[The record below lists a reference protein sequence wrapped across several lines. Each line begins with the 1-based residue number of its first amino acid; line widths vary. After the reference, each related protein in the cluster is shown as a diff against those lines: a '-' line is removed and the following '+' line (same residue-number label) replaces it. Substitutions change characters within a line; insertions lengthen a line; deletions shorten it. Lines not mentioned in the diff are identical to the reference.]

1 MCLRWPIRIAV
12 SLLLLLFP
20 GGNLQAQEIELSPE
34 NTRITFE
41 TTHLGVLKV
50 NGSFDAFSGTLVQD
64 GESWVITGAIE
75 SSSINTNNQ
84 NRDETL
90 RSDAYFDVA
99 NYPEIRFEGRG
110 EKTSDGL
117 AIYGVLFLK
126 NLRAELSFR
135 FIEAEEGL
143 MSAELK
149 LSRKEIGFTFD
160 SMDMLIGD
168 EVIITLTI
176 DESI

>member
-1 MCLRWPIRIAV
+1 MCLPLPIRIAV
-12 SLLLLLFP
+12 FLLLFSFL
-20 GGNLQAQEIELSPE
+20 GGTLLAQEIELSPE
-34 NTRITFE
+34 NTSIAFE
-41 TTHLGVLKV
+41 ATHLGVLRV
-50 NGSFDAFSGTLVQD
+50 NGSFDDFSGTLVRE
-64 GESWVITGAIE
+64 GESWVITGTIE

-99 NYPEIRFEGRG
+99 NYPEIRFEGMG

-117 AIYGVLFLK
+117 TISGALFLK
-126 NLRAELSFR
+126 NLRAELSFT
-135 FIEAEEGL
+135 FIEAEEGS

-149 LSRKEIGFTFD
+149 LSRKEIGFTFE

-176 DESI
+176 NESI